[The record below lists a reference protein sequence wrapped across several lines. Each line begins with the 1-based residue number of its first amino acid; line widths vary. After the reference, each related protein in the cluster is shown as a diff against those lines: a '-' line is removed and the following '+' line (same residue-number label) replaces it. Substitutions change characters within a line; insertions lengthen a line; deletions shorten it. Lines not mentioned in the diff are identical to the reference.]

1 MIIDS
6 LLNFFLVVFSL
17 YFACFRLQLYSCYF
31 IILAAYCI
39 IAPFCATLT
48 YGGGGARPV
57 LYNFRGSEVLLYNVI
72 WGGVVKKSTF
82 LCYIIMD
89 DPLPTV

>member
-1 MIIDS
+1 MFSLAVVLVLFYYTRS
-6 LLNFFLVVFSL
+6 LLYYRTFLCNVDL
-17 YFACFRLQLYSCYF
+17 RR
-31 IILAAYCI
+31 
-39 IAPFCATLT
+39 
-48 YGGGGARPV
+48 GGARPV